1 LGSTTVGANGQALH
15 RYPESV
21 LDRLLGLEE
30 ELAHVE
36 SQLGDPQV
44 TSDRGRFIE
53 VSRRHS
59 QLTEMIEVG
68 SSWRTALED
77 ATAAREIAESS
88 SGEELVEAREME
100 TVALSEAEALEEKF
114 RFMLLPRD
122 PNDDRNVIVEI
133 RGAEGGEE
141 ANLWARDLFEMYRSY
156 INTKGWGIE
165 VLGSHFSDM
174 GGYTDIAFLIKGD
187 GVWSHLKHEGG
198 PHRVQRVPVTES
210 QGRVH
215 TSSAAVTVLP
225 EADEVEVD
233 IDPNDLE
240 IDTYRSSG
248 PGGQSVNTTDSAV
261 RVTHLPT
268 GLVVSMQDEKSQL
281 QNKAK
286 ALRVLRARLLKLRQ
300 DEQASSQAAQKR
312 DQAKSGGRAEK
323 IRTYNFKESR
333 VTDHRIGLTLYKLER
348 VLAGDLDEVV
358 KPLMLHERE
367 QQLEAGNGE
376 A

>member
-1 LGSTTVGANGQALH
+1 MVGANGRPLR

-30 ELAHVE
+30 EMTHVE
-36 SQLGDPQV
+36 SQLGDPKV
-44 TSDRGRFIE
+44 TSDRDRFIE

-59 QLTEMIEVG
+59 QLTEIIEVG
-68 SSWRTALED
+68 SAWRTALED
-77 ATAAREIAESS
+77 AAVAREIGEAS
-88 SGEELVEAREME
+88 SGDEVVEAKEME
-100 TVALSEAEALEEKF
+100 IAALAEAEALEDKF
-114 RFMLLPRD
+114 RFLLLPRD

-156 INTKGWGIE
+156 LNAKGWGLE

-174 GGYTDIAFLIKGD
+174 GGYTDIAFLVKGD

-198 PHRVQRVPVTES
+198 PHRVQRVPATES

-286 ALRVLRARLLKLRQ
+286 ALRVLRARLLRLRQ
-300 DEQASSQAAQKR
+300 EEQASSQAAQKR
-312 DQAKSGGRAEK
+312 DQIKSGGRAEK

-348 VLAGDLDEVV
+348 VLAGGLDEVV
-358 KPLMLHERE
+358 KPLMLHERA

-376 A
+376 TGR

>member
-1 LGSTTVGANGQALH
+1 
-15 RYPESV
+15 V

-30 ELAHVE
+30 EMTHVE

-44 TSDRGRFIE
+44 TSDRERFIE

-68 SSWRTALED
+68 SAWRTALED
-77 ATAAREIAESS
+77 AAVAREI
-88 SGEELVEAREME
+88 GEASNGDDVVEAKEME
-100 TVALSEAEALEEKF
+100 VAALAEAEALEDKF
-114 RFMLLPRD
+114 RFLLLPRD

-156 INTKGWGIE
+156 LNTKGWGLE

-174 GGYTDIAFLIKGD
+174 GGYTDIAFLVKGD

-198 PHRVQRVPVTES
+198 PHRVQRVPATES

-286 ALRVLRARLLKLRQ
+286 ALRVLRARLLRLRQ
-300 DEQASSQAAQKR
+300 EEQASSQAAQKR
-312 DQAKSGGRAEK
+312 DQIKSGGRAEK

-348 VLAGDLDEVV
+348 VLAGGLDEVV
-358 KPLMLHERE
+358 KPLMLHERA

-376 A
+376 TGR

>member
-1 LGSTTVGANGQALH
+1 MVGANGRPLR

-30 ELAHVE
+30 EMTHVE

-44 TSDRGRFIE
+44 TSDRDRFIE

-68 SSWRTALED
+68 SAWRTALED
-77 ATAAREIAESS
+77 AAVAREIGEAS
-88 SGEELVEAREME
+88 SGDEVVEAKEME
-100 TVALSEAEALEEKF
+100 IAALAEAEALEDKF
-114 RFMLLPRD
+114 RFLLLPRD

-156 INTKGWGIE
+156 LNAKGWGLE

-174 GGYTDIAFLIKGD
+174 GGYTDIAFLVKGD

-198 PHRVQRVPVTES
+198 PHRVQRVPATES

-286 ALRVLRARLLKLRQ
+286 ALRVLRARLLRLRQ
-300 DEQASSQAAQKR
+300 EEQASSQAAQKR
-312 DQAKSGGRAEK
+312 DQIKSGGRAEK

-348 VLAGDLDEVV
+348 VLAGGLDEVV
-358 KPLMLHERE
+358 KPLMLHERA

-376 A
+376 TGR

>member
-1 LGSTTVGANGQALH
+1 MVGANGPPLR

-21 LDRLLGLEE
+21 LDRLLELEE
-30 ELAHVE
+30 EMTHVE

-44 TSDRGRFIE
+44 TSDRDRFIE

-68 SSWRTALED
+68 SAWRTALED
-77 ATAAREIAESS
+77 AAVAREIGEAS
-88 SGEELVEAREME
+88 SGDEVVEAKEME
-100 TVALSEAEALEEKF
+100 IAALAEAEALEDKF
-114 RFMLLPRD
+114 RFLLLPRD

-156 INTKGWGIE
+156 LNAKGWGLE

-174 GGYTDIAFLIKGD
+174 GGYTDIAFLVKGD

-198 PHRVQRVPVTES
+198 PHRVQRVPATES

-286 ALRVLRARLLKLRQ
+286 ALRVLRARLLRLRQ
-300 DEQASSQAAQKR
+300 EEQASSQAAQKR
-312 DQAKSGGRAEK
+312 DQIKSGGRAEN

-348 VLAGDLDEVV
+348 VLAGGLDEVV
-358 KPLMLHERE
+358 KPLMLHERA

-376 A
+376 TGR

>member
-1 LGSTTVGANGQALH
+1 MVGANGRPLR

-21 LDRLLGLEE
+21 LDRLLELEE
-30 ELAHVE
+30 EMTHVE

-44 TSDRGRFIE
+44 TSDRDRFIE

-68 SSWRTALED
+68 SAWRTALED
-77 ATAAREIAESS
+77 AAVAREIGEAS
-88 SGEELVEAREME
+88 SGDEVVEAKEME
-100 TVALSEAEALEEKF
+100 IAALAEAEALEDKF
-114 RFMLLPRD
+114 RFLLLPRD

-156 INTKGWGIE
+156 LNAKGWGLE

-174 GGYTDIAFLIKGD
+174 GGYTDIAFLVKGD

-198 PHRVQRVPVTES
+198 PHRVQRVPATES

-286 ALRVLRARLLKLRQ
+286 ALRVLRARLLRLRQ
-300 DEQASSQAAQKR
+300 EEQASSQAAQKR
-312 DQAKSGGRAEK
+312 DQIKSGGRAEK

-348 VLAGDLDEVV
+348 VLAGGLDEVV
-358 KPLMLHERE
+358 KPLMLHERA

-376 A
+376 TGR

>member
-1 LGSTTVGANGQALH
+1 M
-15 RYPESV
+15 
-21 LDRLLGLEE
+21 LDRLQGLEE
-30 ELAHVE
+30 ELVHIE
-36 SQLGDPQV
+36 SQLGDPEV
-44 TSDRGRFIE
+44 TSDRDRFVE

-59 QLTEMIEVG
+59 QLSEMVEVG
-68 SSWRTALED
+68 SAWRRALED
-77 ATAAREIAESS
+77 AAAAQEMAESS
-88 SGEELVEAREME
+88 DGDELSEIREME
-100 TVALSEAEALEEKF
+100 SIATSNAAVLAEQF
-114 RFMLLPRD
+114 RVLLLPRD
-122 PNDDRNVIVEI
+122 PNDGRNVIVEI

-141 ANLWARDLFEMYRSY
+141 ANLWARDLFEMYRAY
-156 INTKGWGIE
+156 INTKAWGIE

-174 GGYTDIAFLIKGD
+174 GGYTDIAFLVKGD

-215 TSSAAVTVLP
+215 TSSATVTVLP
-225 EADEVEVD
+225 EADEVEVQ

-240 IDTYRSSG
+240 VDTYRSSG

-286 ALRVLRARLLKLRQ
+286 ALRVLRARLLKLHQ
-300 DEQASSQAAQKR
+300 EAQASSQAAQKR
-312 DQAKSGGRAEK
+312 DQVKGGGRAEK
-323 IRTYNFKESR
+323 IRTYNFKENR

-348 VLAGDLDEVV
+348 VLAGDLDGVV
-358 KPLMLHERE
+358 EPLMIHERE
-367 QQLEAGNGE
+367 QQLEVGNGE

>member
-1 LGSTTVGANGQALH
+1 M
-15 RYPESV
+15 

-44 TSDRGRFIE
+44 TSDRNRFIE

-68 SSWRTALED
+68 SAWRTALED
-77 ATAAREIAESS
+77 AAAAKEIGEAS
-88 SGEELVEAREME
+88 SGEEVVEAKEME
-100 TVALSEAEALEEKF
+100 TAALSEAEALEEKF
-114 RFMLLPRD
+114 RFLLLPRD

-156 INTKGWGIE
+156 LNTKGWGLE

-174 GGYTDIAFLIKGD
+174 GGYTDIAFLVKGD

-312 DQAKSGGRAEK
+312 DQIKSGGRAEK

-348 VLAGDLDEVV
+348 VLAGGLDEVV
-358 KPLMLHERE
+358 KPLMLHERA

-376 A
+376 T

>member
-1 LGSTTVGANGQALH
+1 MVGANGRPLR

-30 ELAHVE
+30 EMTHVE

-44 TSDRGRFIE
+44 TSDRDRFIE

-68 SSWRTALED
+68 SAWRTALED
-77 ATAAREIAESS
+77 AAVAREIGEAS
-88 SGEELVEAREME
+88 SGDEVVEAKEME
-100 TVALSEAEALEEKF
+100 IAALAEAEALEDKF
-114 RFMLLPRD
+114 RFLLLPRD

-156 INTKGWGIE
+156 LNAKGWGLE

-174 GGYTDIAFLIKGD
+174 GGYTDIAFLVKGD

-198 PHRVQRVPVTES
+198 QHRVQRVTATES

-286 ALRVLRARLLKLRQ
+286 ALRVLRARLLRLRQ
-300 DEQASSQAAQKR
+300 EEQASSQAAQKR
-312 DQAKSGGRAEK
+312 DQIKSGGRAEK

-348 VLAGDLDEVV
+348 VLAGGLDEVV
-358 KPLMLHERE
+358 KPLMLHERA

-376 A
+376 TGR

>member
-1 LGSTTVGANGQALH
+1 MVGANGPPLR

-21 LDRLLGLEE
+21 LDRLLELEE
-30 ELAHVE
+30 EMTHVE

-44 TSDRGRFIE
+44 TSDRDRFIE

-68 SSWRTALED
+68 SAWRTALED
-77 ATAAREIAESS
+77 AAVAREIGEAS
-88 SGEELVEAREME
+88 SGDEVVEAKEME
-100 TVALSEAEALEEKF
+100 IAALAEAEALEDKF
-114 RFMLLPRD
+114 RFLLLPRD

-156 INTKGWGIE
+156 LNAKGWGLE

-174 GGYTDIAFLIKGD
+174 GGYTDIAFLVKGD

-198 PHRVQRVPVTES
+198 PHRVQRVPATES

-248 PGGQSVNTTDSAV
+248 PGGQSMNTTDSAV

-286 ALRVLRARLLKLRQ
+286 ALRVLRARLLRLRQ
-300 DEQASSQAAQKR
+300 EEQASSQAAQKR
-312 DQAKSGGRAEK
+312 DQIKSGGRAEK

-348 VLAGDLDEVV
+348 VLAGGLDEVV
-358 KPLMLHERE
+358 KPLMLHERA

-376 A
+376 TGR